1 LPTCSIEGQ
10 QSVVELLSKGSKHR
24 MNRVE
29 FEAAL
34 KKLLAQKSSREGNQ
48 GCIGCERCERSTDSM
63 FCVDGK
69 ALTRCQYCTR
79 CEECVD
85 CSHMTG
91 SSHCLSS
98 THCVASQRCTGC
110 AYVVRST
117 GCVGCTYCFGCVG
130 LHKKDFHILNEP
142 YDRAAYFAL
151 TERLTRELGL

>member
-1 LPTCSIEGQ
+1 
-10 QSVVELLSKGSKHR
+10 

-34 KKLLAQKSSREGNQ
+34 KKLTASAGAREDNQ
-48 GCIGCERCERSTDSM
+48 GCVGCERCVRSADSM
-63 FCVDGK
+63 FCVDCK
-69 ALTRCQYCTR
+69 SVTRCQYCTR

-98 THCVASQRCTGC
+98 THCIACQRCTAS
-110 AYVVRST
+110 AYLVRSV

-142 YDRAAYFAL
+142 YDRATYFEITA
-151 TERLTRELGL
+151 RLSRELGL